1 MRPSPKLDRME
12 GHTFI
17 GNWIT
22 PQSVIVDCGMN
33 EGVFARR
40 VMGKYGCRVI
50 GIEANP
56 GLAEQNRT
64 DRGLD
69 CHNFAVCGCEGVVK
83 FQVDDVHSMNSRIVD
98 GAAVGPDIVEVQ
110 GSTIETIVPLVNVTN
125 IDLLKLDIEGAEI
138 EVIET
143 ASREFFSRIPQIAVE
158 FHAFL
163 DKSKKSSAIDC
174 IKTIESAGFTSFD
187 FSMNLG
193 NVLFVNQKFYRT
205 SLLDIGYFTFEKYR
219 SGIRRT
225 ITKTHE

>member
-1 MRPSPKLDRME
+1 ME

-22 PQSVIVDCGMN
+22 PRSVIIDCGMN

-40 VMGKYGCRVI
+40 VMSKYGCRVV

-64 DRGLD
+64 DRRLE

-83 FQVDDVHSMNSRIVD
+83 FQVDHVHSMNSRIVD
-98 GAAVGPDIVEVQ
+98 DVAVGPDIVEVP
-110 GSTIETIVPLVNVTN
+110 GSTIETIVPLINVTS

-143 ASREFFSRIPQIAVE
+143 ASPEFFTQIPQIAVE

-163 DKSKKSSAIDC
+163 DKSKKSAAIKS
-174 IKTIESAGFTSFD
+174 IKTIESVGFASFD

-193 NVLFVNQKFYRT
+193 NVLFVNRRFYRT
-205 SLLDIGYFTFEKYR
+205 SFLDNGYFAFEKYR